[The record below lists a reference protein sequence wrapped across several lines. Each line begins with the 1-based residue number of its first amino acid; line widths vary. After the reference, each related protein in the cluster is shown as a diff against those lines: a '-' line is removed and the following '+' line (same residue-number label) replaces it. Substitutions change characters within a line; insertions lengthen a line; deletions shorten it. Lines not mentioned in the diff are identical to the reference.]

1 MTMKQEL
8 LVLEILD
15 VGGVPTPN
23 LKVVLRAMDI
33 CQRQGLGQ
41 HFAGTK
47 KIVYVKPL
55 QLVRMLLPAYSHV
68 LLVDN
73 DLEKS
78 KGVGPASRRGWVN
91 APQEHME
98 VPAFRGEMWTTACTR
113 MGVHPGWSSFTAST
127 SSAPCCRWWTAAGVG
142 AAAAAC
148 TTPINHQFYP
158 P

>member
-55 QLVRMLLPAYSHV
+55 QLVRMLLPAYPHI

-78 KGVGPASRRGWVN
+78 KGVGPASRRRWAN

-98 VPAFRGEMWTTACTR
+98 VPAFRGEMVDNCLHSNGGASW
-113 MGVHPGWSSFTAST
+113 MGLLHRLDQLRSPA
-127 SSAPCCRWWTAAGVG
+127 VG
-142 AAAAAC
+142 GGQQRVSVLQLWLVQ
-148 TTPINHQFYP
+148 HQ
-158 P
+158 